1 MKPNEAVKVVGTE
14 ETETEAAVSVSNA
27 LSEVI
32 GTYRTGGKFRAIL
45 DFALFRK
52 FRRY

>member
-1 MKPNEAVKVVGTE
+1 MKPKLEAVKVVGTE

-32 GTYRTGGKFRAIL
+32 LVHTLHIDYSASSLESRIQK
-45 DFALFRK
+45 
-52 FRRY
+52 